1 MKREQRTYETL
12 GQVQHYMGWVMR
24 NFVEKNG
31 QVEGLIICHSVDA
44 KLRCVLEPASD
55 VSLLTNEVDF
65 HLHNPEKF

>member
-1 MKREQRTYETL
+1 
-12 GQVQHYMGWVMR
+12 MGWVMR